1 MDTNVFNTYM
11 PFPTLSRS
19 HPEFNPGKGYWRGPV
34 WIDQAYF
41 ALKGLDMY
49 GFKTERNQLSHS
61 LFKHAEGLL
70 NSSNPVYE
78 NYHPLT
84 GKGLN
89 AKNFSWS
96 AAHFLL
102 IMNGN

>member
-1 MDTNVFNTYM
+1 
-11 PFPTLSRS
+11 L
-19 HPEFNPGKGYWRGPV
+19 
-34 WIDQAYF
+34 
-41 ALKGLDMY
+41 Y
-49 GFKTERNQLSHS
+49 GFKTERNQLSQS

-70 NSSNPVYE
+70 NSPGPIYE

-96 AAHFLL
+96 AAHFLM
-102 IMNGN
+102 IMSGK